1 MITVKNNVNYFTRYL
16 ISRYYISN
24 TSITISIILKNMLK
38 LLSFKQMNLDENMRK
53 NYLRNLLRYEIRG
66 KFSLE

>member
-1 MITVKNNVNYFTRYL
+1 MITVKNNKNYLTRYL

-38 LLSFKQMNLDENMRK
+38 FLSFKQMNLDENMRK